1 MEKYNKQRLNNIC
14 SICEEQTGVSAT
26 KKRCD
31 YACKAKRIVAVVGM
45 MFSVFIL
52 SAFAYSKFS
61 SLDGD
66 DVGFKSVYKGEG
78 IFEITI
84 SNYANRDLKLQ
95 EQVKLMRWSTAEE
108 VQGDADKIVMENP
121 KIKANSEETIVINLS
136 EGYNITE
143 LENELPAG
151 DWYYLVLTNNNFAF
165 GQDWMCGINFN
176 ENIPSPDIKR
186 PIQEEKP
193 EEIICSSEFKFEE
206 WTWPTVSEDITVL
219 YGKQINGTFS
229 DHISIAGEL
238 GDEVYAVA
246 DGLVEEAGFDTDY
259 GNYVLIKLESGI
271 TVKYGHL
278 QEILVNAGEQLIQ
291 GQEIGKL
298 GKTGMAIG
306 PNLAFFV
313 YENGEAID
321 PILIIDSEN

>member
-14 SICEEQTGVSAT
+14 SIFEEKTGVSVT
-26 KKRCD
+26 EKRCD
-31 YACKAKRIVAVVGM
+31 YSYKAKRIVAVVGM

-61 SLDGD
+61 SIDGD
-66 DVGFKSVYKGEG
+66 DVGFKALYKGEG

-84 SNYANRDLKLQ
+84 SNYSDRDLKLQ

-108 VQGDADKIVMENP
+108 VQGDADKIVMENL

-136 EGYNITE
+136 EGYNVTE
-143 LENELPAG
+143 LEKELPAG

-165 GQDWMCGINFN
+165 GQDWMCDINFN
-176 ENIPSPDIKR
+176 ENTPSPDIKR
-186 PIQEEKP
+186 PIQVEKP
-193 EEIICSSEFKFEE
+193 EEITCSSELKYEE

-219 YGKQINGTFS
+219 YGKQINGRFS

-246 DGLVEEAGFDTDY
+246 GGLVEEAGFDADY

-271 TVKYGHL
+271 IVKYGHL
-278 QEILVNAGEQLIQ
+278 QEILVNTGEQLIQ

-298 GKTGMAIG
+298 GTTGMATG

-321 PILIIDSEN
+321 PILNY